1 VVVDEVDVVDVSPT
15 SSALDAVKD
24 VGASA
29 TAEVEPE
36 PEVEM
41 EVEADVEAEAEAEA
55 EVEAEVEE
63 VEEIEEEEDAEEE
76 EGEEM
81 GEEAAVE
88 LEPDVRTGGVPAE
101 LLLPLPP
108 TTWSLGANAAAAGC
122 CAAGEASFATSATD
136 AAGTTAAGKLWS
148 SPSCP
153 EPAAITI
160 AGTGPPRPSVVSV
173 VTVAAATL
181 ASTAWNGCF
190 SDDGVAGAAA
200 TTAAA
205 AAGAFGDIATAAAAL
220 PAAATVPAFCAFFSV
235 APMSAG
241 GAPASP
247 FVCTYDAAGSGCTG
261 ASSPWKW
268 EASLLF
274 RLDISPNPPMEIC
287 PYPQSRS
294 RPVDDRDD
302 SGDEGGRHARPRTSR
317 SPARARDGRIGNL
330 EKRMET
336 RK

>member
-1 VVVDEVDVVDVSPT
+1 MVVDEVDVVDVSPT

-36 PEVEM
+36 PEVE
-41 EVEADVEAEAEAEA
+41 VEAE
-55 EVEAEVEE
+55 VAEVEE
-63 VEEIEEEEDAEEE
+63 VEEIEEEEDEEVE

-81 GEEAAVE
+81 GEAAAVE
-88 LEPDVRTGGVPAE
+88 LEPDVLAGGVPAE

-108 TTWSLGANAAAAGC
+108 TTWSPGADTAAAGC
-122 CAAGEASFATSATD
+122 GAAGEASFATSATD

-173 VTVAAATL
+173 VTVAATL

-190 SDDGVAGAAA
+190 SDDGVAGAAGAAA

-220 PAAATVPAFCAFFSV
+220 PAAAIVPAFCAFFSV

-241 GAPASP
+241 GAPAASP

-274 RLDISPNPPMEIC
+274 RLDINPNPPMEIC

-317 SPARARDGRIGNL
+317 RQAERGTIGRLLSTAGVK
-330 EKRMET
+330 EFGYFH
-336 RK
+336 